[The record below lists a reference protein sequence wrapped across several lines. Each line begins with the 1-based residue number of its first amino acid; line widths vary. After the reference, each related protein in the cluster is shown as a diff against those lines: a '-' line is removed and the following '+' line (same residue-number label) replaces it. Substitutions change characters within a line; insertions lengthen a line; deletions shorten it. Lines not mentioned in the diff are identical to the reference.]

1 MSPIPKT
8 IDLQQKDLKIV
19 QRILSAHLP
28 GRPVFVF
35 GSRTTGRAG
44 RASDLDLAV
53 GGSDL
58 TIREHALIDEAFEES
73 DLPMCVDIVPL
84 AQAKGVFRKRIESE
98 WVPLPGFE
106 AETHEVT
113 AA

>member
-1 MSPIPKT
+1 MDLNPKT
-8 IDLQQKDLKIV
+8 IDLRRKDLEII
-19 QRILSAHLP
+19 QRILAEHLP
-28 GRPVFVF
+28 GRPVYVF

-58 TIREHALIDEAFEES
+58 TIREHALLDEAFEES
-73 DLPMCVDIVPL
+73 DLPMCVDVVPL
-84 AQAKGVFRKRIESE
+84 AQAKGVFRRRIERE
-98 WVPLPGFE
+98 WIPLPGFE
-106 AETHEVT
+106 AMTHEAT

>member
-1 MSPIPKT
+1 MNLNSRN
-8 IDLQQKDLKIV
+8 IDLRKEDLEVVQQ
-19 QRILSAHLP
+19 ILTAHLP
-28 GRPVFVF
+28 GRPVYVF
-35 GSRTTGRAG
+35 GSRTTGRSK

-53 GGSDL
+53 GGPDL

-73 DLPMCVDIVPL
+73 DLPMCVDVVPL

-98 WVPLPGFE
+98 WIPLPRLVPHTDE
-106 AETHEVT
+106 A

>member
-1 MSPIPKT
+1 MNPNPKT
-8 IDLQQKDLKIV
+8 IDLRQRDLEIV
-19 QRILSAHLP
+19 QHILAAHLP

-53 GGSDL
+53 GGADL
-58 TIREHALIDEAFEES
+58 TIREHALLDEAFEES
-73 DLPMCVDIVPL
+73 DLPMCVDVVPL
-84 AQAKGVFRKRIESE
+84 AQAKGVFRRRIEKE
-98 WVPLPGFE
+98 WIPLPGFE
-106 AETHEVT
+106 ANTHEAT